1 MMKTNYLFIGMA
13 VLMMAACS
21 NDENETQVND
31 GRVAVSFAGG
41 ITLTRA
47 TTDAWEANDGI
58 GIYMLEHGTKTVAHG
73 AANRKY
79 VTTAGNGEFTPA
91 GVEQTIYF
99 PLNADEKVDFI
110 AYYPQIDLT
119 DDIYKVDVS
128 DQKNPA
134 DIDLLRSDN
143 ATGKD
148 KSTNT
153 VDLNFFHRL
162 SRVEVE
168 LTAGEGVSDAE
179 LAGMGITLSKQPVK
193 ADFNVL
199 QNTLTA
205 GQDEGDRFEG
215 FDVEVAAV
223 DGDLRAGGLPQ
234 IARGLGP
241 AVEVDDRGG
250 EPASGVGGDGDAL
263 PRPEHVDLGVA
274 AFGAAA
280 EVGRAPLGGGE
291 CNRVAGC
298 LRRGAGGKEEQQ
310 GSRQNFVHGSDK
322 RVSSHKFTHLARI

>member
-205 GQDEGDRFEG
+205 GQDLATLTLNTAADGKTASAILPQEGASGRSLELTLTGGTVLTWPVEADRTFEQG
-215 FDVEVAAV
+215 KKTIFNITLKRTPVGTEVEVNATIQPWGTQGTV
-223 DGDLRAGGLPQ
+223 SGDLE
-234 IARGLGP
+234 I
-241 AVEVDDRGG
+241 
-250 EPASGVGGDGDAL
+250 
-263 PRPEHVDLGVA
+263 
-274 AFGAAA
+274 
-280 EVGRAPLGGGE
+280 
-291 CNRVAGC
+291 
-298 LRRGAGGKEEQQ
+298 
-310 GSRQNFVHGSDK
+310 
-322 RVSSHKFTHLARI
+322 

>member
-13 VLMMAACS
+13 VLMMTACN

-41 ITLTRA
+41 IMLTRA

-99 PLNADEKVDFI
+99 PLNADEKADFI
-110 AYYPQIDLT
+110 AYYPQTDLT

-153 VDLNFFHRL
+153 VDLKFFHRL

-179 LAGMGITLSKQPVK
+179 LAGMSITLSKQPVK

-205 GQDEGDRFEG
+205 GQDLATLTLNTAADGKTASAIILPQEGASGRSLELTLTGGTVLTWPVEADRTFEQG
-215 FDVEVAAV
+215 KKTIFNITLKRTPVGTEVEVNATIQPWGTQGTV
-223 DGDLRAGGLPQ
+223 SGDLE
-234 IARGLGP
+234 I
-241 AVEVDDRGG
+241 
-250 EPASGVGGDGDAL
+250 
-263 PRPEHVDLGVA
+263 
-274 AFGAAA
+274 
-280 EVGRAPLGGGE
+280 
-291 CNRVAGC
+291 
-298 LRRGAGGKEEQQ
+298 
-310 GSRQNFVHGSDK
+310 
-322 RVSSHKFTHLARI
+322 

>member
-1 MMKTNYLFIGMA
+1 MKTNYLFIGMA
-13 VLMMAACS
+13 VLMMTACN

-99 PLNADEKVDFI
+99 PLNADEKADFI
-110 AYYPQIDLT
+110 AYYPQTDLT

-153 VDLNFFHRL
+153 VDLKFFHRL

-179 LAGMGITLSKQPVK
+179 LAGMSITLSKQPVK

-205 GQDEGDRFEG
+205 GQDLATLTLNTAADGKTASAIILPQEGASGRSLELTLTGGTVLTWPVEADRTFEQG
-215 FDVEVAAV
+215 KKTIFNITLKRTPVGTEVEVNATIEPWDTQGTV
-223 DGDLRAGGLPQ
+223 SGDLE
-234 IARGLGP
+234 I
-241 AVEVDDRGG
+241 
-250 EPASGVGGDGDAL
+250 
-263 PRPEHVDLGVA
+263 
-274 AFGAAA
+274 
-280 EVGRAPLGGGE
+280 
-291 CNRVAGC
+291 
-298 LRRGAGGKEEQQ
+298 
-310 GSRQNFVHGSDK
+310 
-322 RVSSHKFTHLARI
+322 